1 MRLSFHLLNWE
12 DGTHHRVAIKIR
24 QLLDSCS
31 VLQHDGCDHL
41 RQPLMLA
48 CVFIHFDVFWRPLV
62 VSGAVVLDGASEL
75 TVDGDSQPD
84 MCTKVLSNW
93 LWGGEMLGSGR
104 YWKEGIKSFAKS
116 TFQNWVKESAG
127 IYGKKVG
134 KGPGREMNI
143 FLPNW
148 TSQFLGQLSQNFPLN
163 GEVSFEGLT
172 LQNTKS
178 QNHDP
183 CFPAPYFIL

>member
-1 MRLSFHLLNWE
+1 MTLSFHLLNWE
-12 DGTHHRVAIKIR
+12 DGTHDRVAIKIR

-31 VLQHDGCDHL
+31 VLKHDGCDHL
-41 RQPLMLA
+41 QQPLMLA

-62 VSGAVVLDGASEL
+62 VSGAVVLDGASGL

-93 LWGGEMLGSGR
+93 VWGGEMLGSGR
-104 YWKEGIKSFAKS
+104 YWKEGIKSSTKS

-134 KGPGREMNI
+134 KGLGCEMNI

-163 GEVSFEGLT
+163 GEISFEGLT

-178 QNHDP
+178 WP
-183 CFPAPYFIL
+183 MFPPPLFHPLI